1 MRSCWAVPPGHR
13 LDVTQ
18 PTGSLSSH
26 TRRWLLGAV
35 PVLAAAV
42 AGCTSLT
49 GQPTQ
54 SAADAATRDRARQ
67 TELDLGAAY
76 DAALGMVNQLGLG
89 PAQQNQVSGI
99 LAVIRDHHHEH
110 ARALAEIGPS
120 PLQVSAPATF
130 SAPATVSPPATG
142 FAAPAA
148 VLGDLARRES
158 VAATGHRDGCLAA
171 DGDLAALMASLHA
184 AETCHVDLLVGIGAP
199 VPPQG
204 NR

>member
-1 MRSCWAVPPGHR
+1 MLPGQR

-18 PTGSLSSH
+18 RTGSLSSPITPSRIPPSRVPAALPP

-35 PVLAAAV
+35 PVLAVAV
-42 AGCTSLT
+42 AGCTSST
-49 GQPTQ
+49 NPGQSP
-54 SAADAATRDRARQ
+54 ADVATRDRARQ

-89 PAQQNQVSGI
+89 PAHQNQVNEI
-99 LAVIRDHHHEH
+99 LVVIRDHHHEH

-120 PLQVSAPATF
+120 PLQVYT
-130 SAPATVSPPATG
+130 PATG

-148 VLGDLARRES
+148 VLGDLARLES
-158 VAATGHRDGCLAA
+158 MAATGHRDGCLAA
-171 DGDLAALMASLHA
+171 GGDLAALLASLHA
-184 AETCHVDLLVGIGAP
+184 AETCHVDLLAGIGAP
-199 VPPQG
+199 TPPQG